1 MEIINRFEMSLKRE
15 EVAEKTIAAYKNDL
29 LKFFDYVKNVLDV
42 GIDEESLQ
50 LIEYRDLENFV
61 YYLEQ
66 EKKYARATIN
76 RVVMAL
82 KSFYGYYG
90 RYTNVNPTRELRGF
104 KKVNSKEKKALT
116 KDEVVKIINQT
127 QRKRY
132 DERFVDFN
140 SQRDRFLL
148 SLLATTGL
156 RIEEALSIKFE
167 DIDSYDGYKMVNINT
182 HEGETKLNKRVPIC
196 GKVLD
201 YYNSYMLEY
210 EKKFDIKNDNYVIV
224 SARSGK
230 KLCTKSSNTMI
241 RKYCGE
247 LNIDDVTNHCFRH
260 YANVAL
266 MVAGTPDTI
275 RKKILGW
282 SCNGDM
288 GASVYFHNNEEI
300 DKIMANYCSK
310 VLE

>member
-1 MEIINRFEMSLKRE
+1 MEIINRFEMNLKRE

-50 LIEYRDLENFV
+50 LIEYRELENFI

-90 RYTNVNPTRELRGF
+90 RYTNINPTKELRGF
-104 KKVNSKEKKALT
+104 KKVNSKEKKSLT
-116 KDEVVKIINQT
+116 KDEVIKIINQT
-127 QRKRY
+127 QTKRY
-132 DERFVDFN
+132 DERYVEFN

-167 DIDSYDGYKMVNINT
+167 DIDDYDDYKMVNINS
-182 HEGETKLNKRVPIC
+182 HEGTTKLNKRVPIS

-201 YYNSYMLEY
+201 YYNNYMLEY
-210 EKKFDIKNDNYVIV
+210 GEKFDIKNDNYVIV
-224 SARSGK
+224 SPRSGK
-230 KLCTKSSNTMI
+230 KLSTKASNDMI
-241 RKYCGE
+241 KKYCDE
-247 LNIDDVTNHCFRH
+247 LKIEDVTNHCFRH

-266 MVAGTPDTI
+266 MVGGTSDTI

-288 GASVYFHNNEEI
+288 GATVYFHNNEEI
-300 DKIMANYCSK
+300 DKIMVSYCNK